1 MPRRELFFFL
11 CSLRFPPL
19 KTGGK
24 KHDKKKGNE
33 GESDMKC
40 KVCGT
45 ELQKVPILGNTKEY
59 ALYCSGCS
67 KDGRPLGECFSDEVF
82 TGESWRTGLNGKR
95 SKV

>member
-1 MPRRELFFFL
+1 MAWKGAEKKRR
-11 CSLRFPPL
+11 
-19 KTGGK
+19 
-24 KHDKKKGNE
+24 E
-33 GESDMKC
+33 GESNMKC

-45 ELQKVPILGNTKEY
+45 ELERIPILGNTKQY
-59 ALYCSGCS
+59 SLFCSGCQ